1 MKRLLVTFLTALL
14 FWAGLSAQGFQPYLS
29 ESDVKNSVQLLPPPP
44 QEGSVEFLLDK
55 ITHWTYFR
63 ERTADPARARQAI
76 EDARMSDIGLK
87 FKDAFGLEIT
97 EEKMPETYLLVMRSR
112 ECFGSAGCSAA
123 KRYYNRT
130 RPFVYFSCP
139 TLVPGDEEWL
149 RTNGSYPSGHTANFF
164 GIAYV
169 LAELRP
175 ERAEALLARADEG
188 GISRLI
194 VGVHWASD
202 VKAGRMVAASVYEY
216 LKQNKAYRAQFKKA
230 QAEVKRLLA
239 KQETGKAKVQPYLEA
254 KDLPDATVFLPAP
267 PEEGSPMLASDT
279 LMYFHA
285 RNYLREGERG
295 RRAVR
300 EATTDVDTMALMFS
314 KAFGR
319 TLTKETTPKT
329 LHLLQRAVRTF
340 RLSAAAPK
348 ATYMRLRPFVFYHD
362 PTLIPEDEEYERNT
376 GSYPSG
382 HSVRGWGMA
391 LVLSAL
397 NPERQDAI
405 LQAGYEWGQSRVI
418 AGYHWQ
424 SDVDASR
431 MLASACFARLQDCEE
446 FREDFEAAQEELS
459 GEED

>member
-14 FWAGLSAQGFQPYLS
+14 FWAGLPAQGFKPYLS

-44 QEGSVEFLLDK
+44 AEGSVEFLLDK

-63 ERTADPARARQAI
+63 ERTADPARAKQAVA
-76 EDARMSDIGLK
+76 DARMSDIGLK
-87 FKDAFGLEIT
+87 FKEAFGLEIT
-97 EEKMPETYLLVMRSR
+97 QEKMPETYLLVMRSR
-112 ECFGSAGCSAA
+112 ECFGSSGCGGA
-123 KRYYNRT
+123 KNYYKRT

-139 TLVPGDEEWL
+139 TLVPDDEGWL
-149 RTNGSYPSGHTANFF
+149 RDNGSYPSGHTANFF

-169 LAELRP
+169 LSELRP
-175 ERAEALLARADEG
+175 ERAEALLARANEG

-202 VKAGRMVAASVYEY
+202 VAAGKIVAASVYEY
-216 LKQNKAYRAQFKKA
+216 LKENKEYRAQFKKA
-230 QAEVKRLLA
+230 QAEVQRLLA
-239 KQETGKAKVQPYLEA
+239 LRKETRVKAEPYLAVE
-254 KDLPDATVFLPAP
+254 DLPDATVFLPAP
-267 PEEGSPMLASDT
+267 PEEGSPMLASDS
-279 LMYFHA
+279 LMYFYA
-285 RNYLREGERG
+285 KNYLREGERG

-300 EATTDVDTMALMFS
+300 EGTTDVDTMALMFS
-314 KAFGR
+314 SAFGR
-319 TLTKETTPKT
+319 TLSKETTPKT
-329 LHLLQRAVRTF
+329 LHLLQRSIRTF
-340 RLSAAAPK
+340 RLSATAPK

-362 PTLIPEDEEYERNT
+362 PTLIPEDEVYERHT

-391 LVLSAL
+391 LVLAAL

-431 MLASACFARLQDCEE
+431 MLASACFARLQDCED
-446 FREDFEAAQEELS
+446 FREDFEAAQEELA
-459 GEED
+459 GAD